1 MWIVKVALE
10 RPYTFLVLAILILLM
25 GVLSILRTAVDIFP
39 AINIPVVAA
48 IWTYTGLQPEEMASR
63 IVLTTERVAQTTVN
77 DVEHTESQSLNGI
90 GVVKYFFQPKADERL
105 SYGQITGISQTQLK
119 NLPPGTTPPFILA
132 YNASTVPIIQLALSS
147 DSLSEAQIFDVANNE
162 IRTALATVPGASIPY
177 PYGGKQREVQVDL
190 DPQALRSKGLSGG
203 DVVSA
208 ITAQNLI
215 LPAGTQKIGELEY
228 FIGVNASPLKIEEM
242 NDLPISGSNG
252 QVTYIRDVAH
262 VYDGAPPQTNIA
274 RLEGKRAAL
283 MTVLKNGSA
292 STLDIINAIKSKLP
306 QINSL
311 AGPALKIEPIGDQSV
326 FVRASI
332 SGVVREATIAACL
345 TGLMILL
352 FLGSWRS
359 TLIIFFSIPLS
370 ILASIACLA
379 ALGETINIMTLGGLA
394 LAVGILVDD
403 ATVTIENINSH
414 LEEGAEVRAAILEG
428 ARQIA
433 LPALVSTL
441 SICIVFVPMF
451 LLAGIAKYLFVPM
464 AEAVVF
470 AMLASYLLSR
480 TLIPTLAMYWLKK
493 HEGGGEKADGGQ
505 DGQGHGGGAQDQGGA
520 QGHGQGGEQ
529 HGKGQKGSDE
539 QPREGEVSE
548 ASVARALDQQA
559 AERKA
564 AEDQAAAEEKARQK
578 RAEEEAK
585 RNQRGHGFGGQV
597 LGVLRK
603 PLDWM
608 KRFQQGF
615 EHRFERIRDGYH
627 RILEAAMHSGIRFAA
642 LFLAAMVLSAILAFP
657 LGHYLPGLGQD
668 FFPIVDAGQI
678 KLHFRARTGLRIEE
692 TAALCDAVE
701 AKIRQIIPGKELE
714 SVVDNIGLPYSGINL
729 AYSTS
734 APVGPSD
741 ADIFIALK
749 PDHKPSAGYQRTL
762 RAALA
767 ESFPSVTFAFLPAD
781 IVSQTLNF
789 GLPSPL
795 DVQVSGKDIEADRNY
810 ADELLQKMR
819 SIPGAVDLRVQQP
832 YDYPKFDVTVD
843 RAKAQELGLTQ
854 LNVASNML
862 VSLSGSFQTSPSF
875 WIDPKSGTQYQVVA
889 QTPQSRLDTINDLQ
903 TTPLTGSNS
912 ASASSSS
919 TALQA
924 AASSSLSGANSQ
936 LLANVATIRRDVAP
950 AVVSHYDAQTVFDIY
965 GSADGADLGF
975 IASEV
980 NKILKDT
987 KDHVPKGAQV
997 AVRGQVQTMTE
1008 SFDGLLLGLL
1018 GAILLVYLL
1027 IVVNF
1032 QSWLDPFIIIT
1043 ALPAALAGIVWM
1055 LFLSHTT
1062 VSVPALTGAIMCMGV
1077 ATANSVLVV
1086 SFARER
1092 MDAGDDAFT
1101 AASKAGFSRF
1111 RPVMMTAL
1119 AMIIGMIPMALS
1131 LGEGAEQN
1139 APLGRAVIGGLIFA
1153 TVATL
1158 LFVPTV
1164 FVLIHGRNE
1173 HKEQKKPQEPRD
1185 PAVPREPQGQVQ
1197 Q

>member
-1 MWIVKVALE
+1 MWIVKVALQ

-25 GVLSILRTAVDIFP
+25 GVLAILRTATDIFP

-147 DSLSEAQIFDVANNE
+147 DSLSESQIFDVANNE

-177 PYGGKQREVQVDL
+177 PYGGKQRQVQIDL

-203 DVVSA
+203 DVTAA
-208 ITAQNLI
+208 IAAQNLI

-228 FIGVNASPLKIEEM
+228 FIGINASPLQIEEM
-242 NDLPISGSNG
+242 NDLPISASNG

-283 MTVLKNGSA
+283 MTVLKNGSS
-292 STLDIINAIKSKLP
+292 STLDIINAIKAKLP
-306 QINSL
+306 QIKSL

-332 SGVVREATIAACL
+332 SGVIREATIAACL

-370 ILASIACLA
+370 ILASVACLA

-414 LEEGAEVRAAILEG
+414 LEEGAEVVPAILEG

-451 LLAGIAKYLFVPM
+451 LLAGIAKYLFVPL

-480 TLIPTLAMYWLKK
+480 TLIPTLAMYWLQK
-493 HEGGGEKADGGQ
+493 HEGGGKKKEEGQEEDGNS
-505 DGQGHGGGAQDQGGA
+505 
-520 QGHGQGGEQ
+520 
-529 HGKGQKGSDE
+529 KKGSDDK
-539 QPREGEVSE
+539 PRASEVSE

-564 AEDQAAAEEKARQK
+564 AEEKAAAEEKERQK
-578 RAEEEAK
+578 HAEEEAR
-585 RNQRGHGFGGQV
+585 RNQHGHGFGGKV

-615 EHRFERIRDGYH
+615 EHRFERIRAGYH
-627 RILEAAMHSGIRFAA
+627 RLLEAAMRGGMKFAA
-642 LFLAAMVLSAILAFP
+642 IFLGIMVASAVLAFP

-668 FFPIVDAGQI
+668 FFPVVDAGQI
-678 KLHFRARTGLRIEE
+678 KLHFRARSGLRIEE

-701 AKIRQIIPGKELE
+701 ARIRQVIPGKELE
-714 SVVDNIGLPYSGINL
+714 SIVDNIGLPYSGINL

-734 APVGPSD
+734 APVGPND

-749 PDHKPSAGYQRTL
+749 EGHKASADYQRTL
-762 RAALA
+762 RGMLA
-767 ESFPSVTFAFLPAD
+767 QAFPSVTFEFLPAD

-795 DVQVSGKDIEADRNY
+795 DVQVSGKDLVANRAY

-819 SIPGAVDLRVQQP
+819 NIPGAVDLRIQQQ

-843 RAKAQELGLTQ
+843 RAKAMELGLTQ
-854 LNVASNML
+854 ANVASNML

-875 WIDPKSGTQYQVVA
+875 WTDPKSGTQYQVVA
-889 QTPQSRLDTINDLQ
+889 QTPQPRLDTLNDLQ
-903 TTPLTGSNS
+903 TTPLTGSNASS
-912 ASASSSS
+912 ASNISAQM
-919 TALQA
+919 QA
-924 AASSSLSGANSQ
+924 AASSSLSGSNSQ
-936 LLANVATIRRDVAP
+936 LLANVATVRRDVAP
-950 AVVSHYDAQTVFDIY
+950 AVVSHYDAQTVVDIY

-975 IASEV
+975 ISSEV

-987 KDHVPKGAQV
+987 KDHLPKGSHV
-997 AVRGQVQTMTE
+997 DVRGQVQTMTE
-1008 SFDGLLLGLL
+1008 SFNGLLLGLL
-1018 GAILLVYLL
+1018 GAIVLVYLL

-1032 QSWLDPFIIIT
+1032 QSWADPFIIIT

-1086 SFARER
+1086 TFARER
-1092 MDAGDDAFT
+1092 MNAGDDAFT

-1164 FVLIHGRNE
+1164 FVLIHGR
-1173 HKEQKKPQEPRD
+1173 KERKDPQE
-1185 PAVPREPQGQVQ
+1185 AHEPQGQVQ
-1197 Q
+1197 R